1 MLTKERTS
9 KTRKLKYAAVALALL
24 AVLVFC
30 FASCG
35 KATPTGIEYQSG
47 TAAKVEYNQGE
58 TFDCTG
64 AKIKVTYDNGAVETK
79 DVTPE
84 MVGNAPLTLGVESI
98 SVTYSENGAAVVGY
112 IPVVVKD
119 PFSAQKAEAIEG
131 LYENALVVANKT
143 DKGVDILIRDY
154 TAKINEATAKAA
166 IDTVV
171 ENFEAALDAYLGKK
185 ADILAKFDNDADLV
199 ATIAKLHAQF
209 ATDIATAM
217 ENAKANINAASTIDE
232 AESYFVAFVAAVN
245 NKLAEQ
251 EFYEDEKREEGQ
263 IYDKIALLQ
272 LIEDYQNRSALLKDI
287 VKNALASGQITTD
300 AYEKAMSLAT
310 GYPFAD
316 ARLSW
321 WEKYITLAIDLSG
334 LEKEIKKDV
343 EDLLTTDVDRAA
355 AYLLDG
361 ENIYPIEY
369 VLRKGEYING
379 EDATGKTIAYV
390 NAFFASA
397 EKQFGAAGLE
407 TLKKEYGVK
416 NGEILIDKVL
426 EKITAKYTALQAIRT
441 AGVPV
446 MALIETAYTTAEG
459 DAKKTAIET
468 AWKDL
473 KSWGTTNG
481 VFSLDDKI
489 TLYNNLV
496 YDKNFTDVVYEADL
510 FEGVWQSADKTWK
523 PYASNIN
530 EAYVV
535 KYFIPNLAKL
545 VEATQAQEAYEAKQ
559 LAAAIPAIDDIVY
572 SYTDADSNATIE
584 AAEFALATFKKTY
597 GDEIYNKYF
606 VVDGKDATKETVD
619 AARKQYGDLVK
630 MAADANAAIDTY
642 EKILADA
649 NNKAG
654 RTTIRSDYESAE
666 APLKKA
672 YKLYCDFAKAN
683 TRKSD
688 GKIFTD
694 VIEQLKGQDGK
705 IADTKNESNLVAYM
719 DAYVALAYA
728 EERHVQADLIINEA
742 WNKRAGDNGNIPTD
756 QTNFRTALQNYKQ
769 KAIDTISTD
778 KAYEYK
784 TTFDTNNDGTVDL
797 EKNNF
802 NYDEILKANLD
813 VVKAVAKA
821 EATKIAGCT
830 FEGGALKFP
839 TA

>member
-35 KATPTGIEYQSG
+35 KVTPTGIEYQSG

-84 MVGNAPLTLGVESI
+84 MVGNAPLTLGIESV
-98 SVTYSENGAAVVGY
+98 SVTYSENGVAVVGY

-119 PFSAQKAEAIEG
+119 PYSQLKAEAVEG
-131 LYENALVVANKT
+131 LYANALVVANKT
-143 DKGVDILIRDY
+143 DKGVDVLIRDY
-154 TAKINEATAKAA
+154 TAKINEATGKAA
-166 IDTVV
+166 IETVV

-185 ADILAKFDNDADLV
+185 ADILAKFSTDADLV
-199 ATIAKLHAQF
+199 ATMGKLHAQF

-217 ENAKANINAASTIDE
+217 ETAKANINAASTIDE
-232 AESYFVAFVAAVN
+232 AEAYFAAFVAAVD

-251 EFYEDEKREEGQ
+251 EFYEDEKKEDGQ
-263 IYDKIALLQ
+263 IFDKIALLE
-272 LIEDYQNRSALLKDI
+272 LIENYQERSDLLKDI
-287 VKNALASGQITTD
+287 VKTALANGEITND

-334 LEKEIKKDV
+334 LEKQIMKEID
-343 EDLLTTDVDRAA
+343 DLLYTDVDAA
-355 AYLLDG
+355 AEYLLG
-361 ENIYPIEY
+361 GTTIYPVEY
-369 VLRKGEYING
+369 VLRSGAYING
-379 EDATGKTIAYV
+379 EDATGKLIAYV
-390 NAFFASA
+390 NRYFASA
-397 EKQFGAAGLE
+397 EDQFGASGLE

-426 EKITAKYTALQAIRT
+426 EKITTRYNELQAIRT
-441 AGVPV
+441 AGAPIID
-446 MALIETAYTTAEG
+446 LIETAYTTAEG
-459 DAKKTAIET
+459 DAKKTAVET
-468 AWKDL
+468 AWTEL
-473 KSWGTTNG
+473 KTWGTTNG
-481 VFSLDDKI
+481 VLSLDATI
-489 TLYNNLV
+489 TEFYNNLV
-496 YDKNFTDVVYEADL
+496 YDKNFDGVVYEADL

-523 PYASNIN
+523 PYESNID
-530 EAYVV
+530 EKYVV

-545 VEATQAQEAYEAKQ
+545 IEATQAQDAYEAKQ

-572 SYTDADSNATIE
+572 SYTDADSNAVIKT
-584 AAEFALATFKKTY
+584 AEDALAAFKTTY
-597 GDEIYNKYF
+597 GEEIYNKYF
-606 VVDGKDATKETVD
+606 VVDGKDETKETVD
-619 AARKQYGDLVK
+619 AARKQYSDLVK
-630 MAADANAAIDTY
+630 MAEDANAAIDAY
-642 EKILADA
+642 EKILATA
-649 NNKAG
+649 NSNAG
-654 RTTIRSDYESAE
+654 RLTIRTDYESAE

-694 VIEQLKGQDGK
+694 VIENLKGDDGTL
-705 IADTKNESNLVAYM
+705 ADTNNETNLIAYM
-719 DAYVALAYA
+719 DKYVELAYA
-728 EERHVQADLIINEA
+728 EERHVQASVIINTAFLARVE
-742 WNKRAGDNGNIPTD
+742 KIHTD
-756 QTNFRTALQNYKQ
+756 ETDFRVALTAFAQEK
-769 KAIDTISTD
+769 IDFISTD
-778 KAYEYK
+778 ATYEYK
-784 TTFDTNNDGTVDL
+784 FAFDTDNDGTADL
-797 EKNNF
+797 EKSNF

-813 VVKAVAKA
+813 IVKAAAKV
-821 EATKIAGCT
+821 EADKITACT
-830 FEGGALKFP
+830 YEGGALKFP
-839 TA
+839 TV